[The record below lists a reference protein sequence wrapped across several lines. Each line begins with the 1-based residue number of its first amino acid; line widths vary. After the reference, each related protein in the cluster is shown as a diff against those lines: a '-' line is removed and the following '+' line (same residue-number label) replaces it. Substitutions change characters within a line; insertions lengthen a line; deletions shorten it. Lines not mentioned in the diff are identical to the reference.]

1 MNPATRWSELFRAA
15 FRSLWANRMRSVLT
29 TLGIIIGVSSVITV
43 VHLTKSLEARIMADV
58 NQEGSSTFFLSP
70 SAPGGAWK
78 KGLKVRRQVLG
89 RQEIRELR
97 ALVPEV
103 LIASPEYYVWNQGL
117 MVKVGAL
124 TQKVMLHALDE
135 NGLQLAN
142 LELACGRDITPTD
155 RMTRAPVVIMGAT
168 TAEELNLSGADLG
181 RTFTIGAQTA
191 ELIGI
196 LQKQGDIP
204 FMPQEENDDAFWG
217 TDRELIIPFGSFKEL
232 VRPRALESPFWRL
245 QVDARVPQPEAAE
258 LLRTN
263 LRRIC
268 GLHGDEMDTFRLTT
282 NEKQKAMVEKLSG
295 SLLLSG
301 SVIVSISLLVG
312 GIGVMNI
319 MLVSVTERTREIG
332 IRKALGARRKNI
344 LAQFLIEAMLLCGVG
359 GVLGVGLGLGLGT
372 LLSKV
377 LMKHLGAVPLWALTA
392 SLAVPVLV
400 GLVFGIY
407 PANKAAKLD
416 PIESLR
422 YE

>member
-1 MNPATRWSELFRAA
+1 
-15 FRSLWANRMRSVLT
+15 
-29 TLGIIIGVSSVITV
+29 
-43 VHLTKSLEARIMADV
+43 
-58 NQEGSSTFFLSP
+58 
-70 SAPGGAWK
+70 
-78 KGLKVRRQVLG
+78 
-89 RQEIRELR
+89 
-97 ALVPEV
+97 
-103 LIASPEYYVWNQGL
+103 
-117 MVKVGAL
+117 
-124 TQKVMLHALDE
+124 
-135 NGLQLAN
+135 
-142 LELACGRDITPTD
+142 
-155 RMTRAPVVIMGAT
+155 
-168 TAEELNLSGADLG
+168 
-181 RTFTIGAQTA
+181 
-191 ELIGI
+191 
-196 LQKQGDIP
+196 
-204 FMPQEENDDAFWG
+204 
-217 TDRELIIPFGSFKEL
+217 
-232 VRPRALESPFWRL
+232 
-245 QVDARVPQPEAAE
+245 
-258 LLRTN
+258 
-263 LRRIC
+263 
-268 GLHGDEMDTFRLTT
+268 MDTFRLTT

-372 LLSKV
+372 LLSKL

-392 SLAVPVLV
+392 SLGVPVLV